1 MDNNDLEK
9 CLCSIFA
16 VGNTRH
22 LLLGNI
28 GRKIY
33 SEVILI
39 HMIYDIVY
47 YIIEELIYS

>member
-1 MDNNDLEK
+1 MSL
-9 CLCSIFA
+9 LFA

-39 HMIYDIVY
+39 HMIYDIIY